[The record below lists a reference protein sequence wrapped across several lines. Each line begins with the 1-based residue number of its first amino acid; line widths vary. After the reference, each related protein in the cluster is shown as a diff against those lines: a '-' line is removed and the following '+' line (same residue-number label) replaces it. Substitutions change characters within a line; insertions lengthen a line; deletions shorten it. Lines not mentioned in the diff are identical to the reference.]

1 MRPVTVVISDPPEI
15 VPVVTDALG
24 LETLQLRLKVA
35 SCNMMVLPTQSELAP
50 VIGEGGV
57 AIVID

>member
-1 MRPVTVVISDPPEI
+1 M
-15 VPVVTDALG
+15 VPVETDALA
-24 LETLQLRLKVA
+24 LDTLQLRLKVA

-50 VIGEGGV
+50 VIGKGGV